1 MATSFFLELGESH
14 FFHVPKGIVT
24 FQVEHAV
31 KELFPTD
38 LVFDLFV
45 YPCCCH
51 IHMIYARML
60 PYLAISFRIRGCF
73 KSIDS
78 VQNSIV
84 LSDGNILELIFAQL
98 F

>member
-73 KSIDS
+73 KSIDP
-78 VQNSIV
+78 VQ
-84 LSDGNILELIFAQL
+84 DGIILADGDILELIFAQL